1 MDSSRFDFRPGL
13 PDLSLF
19 PRRAWMQSVRRS
31 LIEAPTGTFDYA
43 GLRARNAGCARPWR
57 RI

>member
-1 MDSSRFDFRPGL
+1 MESPRFDLRPGL

-31 LIEAPTGTFDYA
+31 LIEAPTGTFDYPDS
-43 GLRARNAGCARPWR
+43 RARNRLARPWR